1 MSIWVALTSLVL
13 GTALAATCGVRTF
26 LPLFALGLAAR
37 LGVVELGEAFAW
49 LMGAPALLALGSG
62 VVLELVSDKVPWL
75 ASILDALKAPARA
88 AAGMVA
94 VAATMVD
101 LPVWVV
107 AIVALIVGG
116 GVALGVHVARS
127 GFRLAAAAKSGGALN
142 PVLSVVEDVVV
153 AAVIALS
160 FAFVSVAA
168 VVAGLGLFVLWQAWR
183 AVRARRRRRP

>member
-26 LPLFALGLAAR
+26 LPLFALGVAAR
-37 LGVVELGEAFAW
+37 LGFVELGEAFAW

-75 ASILDALKAPARA
+75 STVLDVLKAPARA

-94 VAATMVD
+94 VAATMID
-101 LPVWVV
+101 LPLWVV

-116 GVALGVHVARS
+116 GVALGVHVAR
-127 GFRLAAAAKSGGALN
+127 GGLRLAAAAKSGGALD
-142 PVLSVVEDVVV
+142 PVLSILEDVVV
-153 AAVIALS
+153 AGVILLS
-160 FAFVSVAA
+160 LAFVSVAA

-183 AVRARRRRRP
+183 AVRQRRRRA

>member
-26 LPLFALGLAAR
+26 LPLFALGIAAR
-37 LGVVELGEAFAW
+37 LGFVELGEAFAW
-49 LMGAPALLALGSG
+49 LMGAPALLALGTG

-75 ASILDALKAPARA
+75 STVLDVLKAPARA

-94 VAATMVD
+94 VAATMID
-101 LPVWVV
+101 LPLWVV

-116 GVALGVHVARS
+116 GVALSVHVARG
-127 GFRLAAAAKSGGALN
+127 GFRLAASAKSGGALN
-142 PVLSVVEDVVV
+142 PVLSILEDVVV
-153 AAVIALS
+153 AGVIVLS
-160 FAFVSVAA
+160 LAFVSVAA

-183 AVRARRRRRP
+183 TVRQRRRRA